1 MRISSP
7 MIEQYRNV
15 AFWYANGAAPGKGA
29 VTTYRPPGGLGVL
42 DFAAAA
48 ASRLGAVVASAE
60 AARGDALRLAS
71 AVFERRSATASAP
84 DALTATATDRAK
96 AATYEIDVE
105 RLATAQKN
113 AGAALDA
120 AETGGFAAGSHRVAI
135 AVGARTTLATADIA
149 AHDTNLSALMKLR
162 DAIRASGAGVH
173 AAVVRDAAAGTVRLR
188 LTAAG
193 TGSDFAFEVADATGG
208 AAAASGIEIVTE
220 AGLDARYRVNGG
232 DARTSSSN
240 TILLDNGHVL
250 ATLRQATDEPV
261 RLTVGPDAAAVA
273 KSVKRLAASYNA
285 LLAGVKDAEGFLAP
299 GFAKAV
305 AAAAKIGGGLA
316 DFGVTRQS
324 DGALAV
330 DEARLAE
337 ALAARFDDAKR
348 RLAGPGGLAAS
359 VERGAAALASA
370 PTSALLHPAVRSANA
385 AYPLYSPQRG
395 VYPAWLDMSGLHFNM
410 TF

>member
-15 AFWYANGAAPGKGA
+15 AFWYANGTAPGKGA
-29 VTTYRPPGGLGVL
+29 VTTYRPPGGQGVL
-42 DFAAAA
+42 GFAAAA
-48 ASRLGAVVASAE
+48 ASRLGAVATRAE

-71 AVFERRSATASAP
+71 AVFERRTASAP
-84 DALTATATDRAK
+84 GALTATATDRAK

-105 RLATAQKN
+105 RLATAQIN
-113 AGAALDA
+113 AGAALAA
-120 AETGGFAAGSHRVAI
+120 AETGGIAAGSHRI
-135 AVGARTTLATADIA
+135 AVTVGARTTQATADIA
-149 AHDTNLSALMKLR
+149 AHDTNLSALMKIR

-173 AAVVRDAAAGTVRLR
+173 AAVVRDAAAGTARLR

-193 TGSDFAFEVADATGG
+193 TGSDFAFEVADADGV
-208 AAAASGIEIVTE
+208 AAAASGIGIVTE
-220 AGLDARYRVNGG
+220 TGLDARYRVNGG

-261 RLTVGPDAAAVA
+261 RLTVGPDAAEIA
-273 KSVKRLAASYNA
+273 KGVKRVVASYNA
-285 LLAGVKDAEGFLAP
+285 LLAAAKDADGFLAP
-299 GFAKAV
+299 ELAKAA
-305 AAAAKIGGGLA
+305 AAAAKTDGGLA
-316 DFGVTRQS
+316 DLGVTRQPG
-324 DGALAV
+324 GALAV

-359 VERGAAALASA
+359 VERAASAVASA
-370 PTSALLHPAVRSANA
+370 PTAALLHLAVRSANA

-395 VYPAWLDMSGLHFNM
+395 VYPAWLGMSGLHFNM